1 MKKLVSV
8 FVLLLLILACTKNF
22 DNIITDSF
30 EFRFS
35 ADVDSTGYVLE
46 ELGTSFLIDPE
57 KITGNTSFVFSY
69 EQIDGSGYM
78 VDSEGNRYDGN
89 EIKIDSLNW
98 DFGYVPESDGEHRIL
113 ARAKDHDGKE
123 KELELV
129 YSVEYA
135 PFTALLESAV
145 NNFVVNK
152 KNELV
157 LIMLSENTSKELDSS
172 YRVSYSVEGGLGS
185 ILKDSVRIEPGKT
198 VDLARGSNELFYV
211 PETLGEHVI
220 SMHCVAPDGSE
231 QDVSLTLTVDNTSFF
246 ISTDVVGTGTVGRDL
261 GINLTLETA
270 DVSRE
275 LEYEMVFYFADD
287 SEGTGVLKDADGV
300 PIQESAAVPLEV
312 GTSSF
317 NFSSEVIGKRKLIF
331 DVSDS
336 NNQIRTDSISFDYTG
351 GNLGFGVSTPN
362 SDYNLN
368 QSIPVSFEFSRVEG
382 SGYTLSYTNENGSG
396 FLTDGDGNRI
406 EPGTEVEIEN
416 DEFTYS
422 YTPTSLG
429 DNDVVFG
436 LTDAE
441 GVTELATLDLDI
453 AGDSNS
459 FRISSSSGNYELS
472 DNADVTFD
480 NGGSG
485 DYAVTYT
492 ATGDGVFT
500 YNGKVQEENV
510 SFSVGPGISLAS
522 FQAIE
527 AGPHR
532 LEFKLVSSQ
541 GRETTSALDFD
552 FKEDQE
558 VIVSVGSNIG
568 GRTPET
574 GTGVDLVFEVDDQG
588 EYTAVLTSSA
598 DGDFTYGGKE
608 ISPGESFVL
617 ENGESFGTY
626 TGNESG
632 DHGLVL
638 EYVSSSGTQGTS
650 TATVGYSGGTED
662 AGVGVSLT
670 GTGDKITPG
679 TPVTVVFEGIEG
691 EGYGIT
697 YRNNGSGTFEYGG
710 KVIPSGE
717 SFSPV
722 DGVNGVY
729 TPDGSGKNVI
739 TFDFESEDGEVTVVE
754 ETVTVDNGDGDGDT
768 EGGDDGNDESDGDNG
783 DEDSDGDG
791 GTEGGDDGNENGD
804 GDNGDEDGDGD
815 GDTEDG
821 DDGNENGDGDD
832 DGSEDDGNG
841 DQGGPGQGGPGQVQT
856 FSAEVISDDTAIIR
870 SSVGIILSVEG
881 TGNYRA
887 SYQSEP
893 NGVLELE
900 GTEML
905 EGNAFNLDSD
915 HTVVYFRSDDIGTYN
930 IDFKVE
936 SDTGEIFEDSVT
948 LEFVESESDAKF
960 SVNRDGVRKL
970 LNQGIKIE
978 IKSEDNLVA
987 RIKSN
992 EKFYLLYQ
1000 GTYIGEGESF
1010 PLPEGETELIYV
1022 GTSVGVH
1029 GIEIEASPFPDFFES
1044 FSRKRRYIYGPAPD
1058 FDFTVEAGS
1067 STVPV
1072 GQKTDLLIKLDH
1084 QIPNEEFFIMSY
1096 SSTYAGT
1103 FVYKGKE
1110 VEPKKGFLMDDGTS
1124 TGIYSSDIPGKHFLS
1139 FIIVSESG
1147 RIGYAETEVTFQ

>member
-1 MKKLVSV
+1 MKKFVSV
-8 FVLLLLILACTKNF
+8 SVLSLLILACAKNF
-22 DNIITDSF
+22 DNIIVDSF

-46 ELGTSFLIDPE
+46 ELGTSFSIDPE
-57 KITGNTSFVFSY
+57 KRTGNTSFVFSY

-78 VDSEGNRYDGN
+78 VDGEGNKYDGN
-89 EIKIDSLNW
+89 EIKIDSLSW

-145 NNFVVNK
+145 NNFVVHK

-198 VDLARGSNELFYV
+198 ADLARGSNELFYV

-220 SMHCVAPDGSE
+220 SMHCIAPDGSK

-246 ISTDVVGTGTVGRDL
+246 ISADVVGTGTVGQDL
-261 GINLTLETA
+261 GINVTLETA

-275 LEYEMVFYFADD
+275 LEYEMVFYFDED
-287 SEGTGVLKDADGV
+287 SQGTGILKDGNGV

-351 GNLGFGVSTPN
+351 GNLGFEVSTPN
-362 SDYNLN
+362 SDYNQN
-368 QSIPVSFEFSRVEG
+368 QSIPVSFEFARVEG
-382 SGYTLSYTNENGSG
+382 SGYTFSYANQNGRG
-396 FLTDGDGNRI
+396 FLTDADGNKI
-406 EPGTEVEIEN
+406 EPGTEVEIDG

-429 DNDVVFG
+429 DNDVVFS
-436 LTDAE
+436 LTDE
-441 GVTELATLDLDI
+441 NGVTELATLDLDI
-453 AGDSNS
+453 AGDSNA
-459 FRISSSSGNYELS
+459 FRISSSSGTYELS
-472 DNADVTFD
+472 DNADITFD

-485 DYAVTYT
+485 DYTVTYT

-500 YNGKVQEENV
+500 YNGTVQEENV
-510 SFSVGPGISLAS
+510 GFPVGPGISLAS
-522 FQAIE
+522 FQALE

-541 GRETTSALDFD
+541 GRETTSGLDFD
-552 FKEDQE
+552 FKENQE

-574 GTGVDLVFEVDDQG
+574 GTGVELVFEVDEQG

-608 ISPGESFVL
+608 ILSGESFVL

-638 EYVSSSGTQGTS
+638 EYVSSSGTQGAS
-650 TATVGYSGGTED
+650 TATVGYAGGTDD

-670 GTGDKITPG
+670 GTGDKVTPG

-691 EGYGIT
+691 DGYEIK

-710 KVIPSGE
+710 KVIP
-717 SFSPV
+717 
-722 DGVNGVY
+722 
-729 TPDGSGKNVI
+729 
-739 TFDFESEDGEVTVVE
+739 
-754 ETVTVDNGDGDGDT
+754 
-768 EGGDDGNDESDGDNG
+768 
-783 DEDSDGDG
+783 
-791 GTEGGDDGNENGD
+791 
-804 GDNGDEDGDGD
+804 
-815 GDTEDG
+815 
-821 DDGNENGDGDD
+821 
-832 DGSEDDGNG
+832 
-841 DQGGPGQGGPGQVQT
+841 
-856 FSAEVISDDTAIIR
+856 
-870 SSVGIILSVEG
+870 
-881 TGNYRA
+881 
-887 SYQSEP
+887 
-893 NGVLELE
+893 
-900 GTEML
+900 
-905 EGNAFNLDSD
+905 
-915 HTVVYFRSDDIGTYN
+915 
-930 IDFKVE
+930 
-936 SDTGEIFEDSVT
+936 
-948 LEFVESESDAKF
+948 
-960 SVNRDGVRKL
+960 
-970 LNQGIKIE
+970 
-978 IKSEDNLVA
+978 
-987 RIKSN
+987 
-992 EKFYLLYQ
+992 
-1000 GTYIGEGESF
+1000 
-1010 PLPEGETELIYV
+1010 
-1022 GTSVGVH
+1022 
-1029 GIEIEASPFPDFFES
+1029 
-1044 FSRKRRYIYGPAPD
+1044 
-1058 FDFTVEAGS
+1058 
-1067 STVPV
+1067 
-1072 GQKTDLLIKLDH
+1072 
-1084 QIPNEEFFIMSY
+1084 
-1096 SSTYAGT
+1096 
-1103 FVYKGKE
+1103 
-1110 VEPKKGFLMDDGTS
+1110 
-1124 TGIYSSDIPGKHFLS
+1124 
-1139 FIIVSESG
+1139 
-1147 RIGYAETEVTFQ
+1147 